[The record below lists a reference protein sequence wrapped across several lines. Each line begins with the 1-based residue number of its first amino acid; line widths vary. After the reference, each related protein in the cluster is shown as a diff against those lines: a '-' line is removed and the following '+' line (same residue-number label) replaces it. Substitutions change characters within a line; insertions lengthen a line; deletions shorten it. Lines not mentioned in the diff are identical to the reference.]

1 MIWLGIYPKPI
12 LDKIDLSVKNLVA
25 FMGEKSL
32 LDENK
37 EFLRQI
43 NADIWQDSKESSELN
58 MLDSQDLGESNAID
72 SNDSNES
79 FESNAI
85 DLQDSL
91 KDSLEREVRL

>member
-1 MIWLGIYPKPI
+1 
-12 LDKIDLSVKNLVA
+12 
-25 FMGEKSL
+25 MGEKSL

-43 NADIWQDSKESSELN
+43 NADIWQDSKESSELK

-72 SNDSNES
+72 SSES

-85 DLQDSL
+85 KLQDSPKRQDL
-91 KDSLEREVRL
+91 LERGGVRL